1 MISTNEKTAK
11 KIAKILNDW
20 EIDPEQVGVY
30 MARISPN
37 NVITKLQVI
46 TNSAI
51 LEATITE
58 EDHGQYKLF

>member
-51 LEATITE
+51 LEASPM
-58 EDHGQYKLF
+58 EDNNAQYKLF